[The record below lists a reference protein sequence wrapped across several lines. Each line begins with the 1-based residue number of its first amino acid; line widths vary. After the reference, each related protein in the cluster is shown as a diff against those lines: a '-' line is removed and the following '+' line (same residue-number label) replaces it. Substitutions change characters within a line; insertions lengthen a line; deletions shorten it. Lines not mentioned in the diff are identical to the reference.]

1 MISDCILVLGK
12 NKLVSI
18 DPFQKTQWNNNG
30 IKLLT
35 NSKLISRHKLIE
47 KKSYEAMPELLKD
60 NEGKFDFIFIDGWHT
75 FDYTLVDFFYADKI
89 LRKGGI
95 IAVDDAKHQGVA
107 KCLKYIDTNYNN
119 FYKKI
124 DSHYT
129 IGVFRKIKED
139 NRDWNFHKF
148 F

>member
-1 MISDCILVLGK
+1 
-12 NKLVSI
+12 
-18 DPFQKTQWNNNG
+18 
-30 IKLLT
+30 
-35 NSKLISRHKLIE
+35 
-47 KKSYEAMPELLKD
+47 MPELLKD
-60 NEGKFDFIFIDGWHT
+60 NESKFDFIFIDGWHT
-75 FDYTLVDFFYADKI
+75 FDYTLVDFFYADKLLI
-89 LRKGGI
+89 KGGI

-124 DSHYT
+124 DSHNT
-129 IGVFRKIKED
+129 IGVYKKIKED